1 VTNRAGFVDL
11 HPAAFAGQKVR
22 VSHVDG
28 REAEVRLPEHI
39 SPSQPIFDIRALAYG
54 VAPGLW
60 ADASYK
66 AYEGL
71 LALPWGYTL
80 TRGSQ
85 HEQSVRLTF
94 AGTAD
99 YGGLELSREVAIV
112 VAGDLVTAMP
122 ALAGEHV
129 RTPDTP
135 YRRRRRSRPAA
146 AFKHAVRTSE
156 ALDARRRPL
165 NGFGACARRPRG
177 GAHQLN
183 CDQFHAPPD
192 YRRQSQGGWDGDAKS
207 QGFYR

>member
-11 HPAAFAGQKVR
+11 HPAGFAGQKVR
-22 VSHVDG
+22 VSLVDG

-39 SPSQPIFDIRALAYG
+39 SPSQPIFDIRALAYE
-54 VAPGLW
+54 VAPSLW

-99 YGGLELSREVAIV
+99 HGGLELSREVAIV
-112 VAGDLVTAMP
+112 VAGDLVAAMP

-135 YRRRRRSRPAA
+135 YRRCRRLRPSAKRDRRRPRSSTPFERQ
-146 AFKHAVRTSE
+146 RRSTRCGGLLMDSE
-156 ALDARRRPL
+156 LALDAHVV
-165 NGFGACARRPRG
+165 ARI
-177 GAHQLN
+177 
-183 CDQFHAPPD
+183 D
-192 YRRQSQGGWDGDAKS
+192 
-207 QGFYR
+207 